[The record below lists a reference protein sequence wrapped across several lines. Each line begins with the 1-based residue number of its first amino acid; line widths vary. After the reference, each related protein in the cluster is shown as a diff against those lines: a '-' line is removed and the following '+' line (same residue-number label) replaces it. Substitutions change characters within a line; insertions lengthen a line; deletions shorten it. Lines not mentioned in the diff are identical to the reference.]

1 MDDLPLSSVH
11 AHRRIIFSYPRF
23 RWAMLQRRF
32 CPQALSEERAA
43 EFFGAVCQLVWGSQV
58 SGQLPLRFLPDEH
71 QSPARPDG
79 SANFDGASM

>member
-11 AHRRIIFSYPRF
+11 AHRRIIFIYPRF

-43 EFFGAVCQLVWGSQV
+43 EFFGAVCQLVYRSDLG
-58 SGQLPLRFLPDEH
+58 LRSIKSH
-71 QSPARPDG
+71 APA
-79 SANFDGASM
+79 FVVASCAAGL